1 MEGDKI
7 KTNILIAGKS
17 GVGKS
22 SLLNYIFGEEV
33 AETGAGKPVTA
44 EGLHEYSFELKDNDR
59 ISFSICDSW
68 GLEPD
73 KADEWHKQ
81 IIEKVAEYDKHSIN
95 EWFSTII
102 YCLSADSDRVEDFE
116 ISIINNLIAEKNNV
130 NVVITHCKSE
140 NDDRAERMKRRIV
153 EDGGVS
159 ADSVIFVNNYE
170 KKLIS
175 GEVKKF
181 GREEVVNCII
191 RNLWN
196 NYKVKVPYKIKEHA
210 NEMFRS
216 EHDKLHDM
224 VASTSFVLR
233 KHHKL
238 DEFEEKINNEF
249 SVFVIKSVMKLN
261 NEFND
266 AYNYYQQL
274 SKEYYAIVFGMD
286 ALKLLN
292 DPIMFFD
299 ATKAFKEE
307 VSQQVERI
315 AESTGKILK
324 FMNQDVTKELMKK
337 LTAIVLTGALL
348 LLTACSD
355 SDSGSGKKSKKKDY
369 YTIGETWTVDG
380 QWSLTVTGVTETA
393 ERNEYSEKKP
403 VAVYIVDYEY
413 TNIGYEDEDGIA
425 KGIFFDMEDT
435 IID

>member
-73 KADEWHKQ
+73 KADKWHKQ
-81 IIEKVAEYDKHSIN
+81 IIDKVAEYDKHSIK

-116 ISIINNLIAEKNNV
+116 ISIINDLIAEKNNV

-261 NEFND
+261 SEFND

-274 SKEYYAIVFGMD
+274 SKEYYTIVFGMD
-286 ALKLLN
+286 TLKLLN

-315 AESTGKILK
+315 AESTGKNTEIHEPGRYQRAYEK
-324 FMNQDVTKELMKK
+324 TFCRDKDKHKE
-337 LTAIVLTGALL
+337 
-348 LLTACSD
+348 
-355 SDSGSGKKSKKKDY
+355 SKRYQK
-369 YTIGETWTVDG
+369 
-380 QWSLTVTGVTETA
+380 
-393 ERNEYSEKKP
+393 
-403 VAVYIVDYEY
+403 
-413 TNIGYEDEDGIA
+413 
-425 KGIFFDMEDT
+425 
-435 IID
+435 